1 MNIIVEKK
9 TCQRMAGEV
18 MGDDDSIFECFSAL
32 HRVLLEIIYEK
43 INAFCYQI
51 AIAVVFKLI

>member
-1 MNIIVEKK
+1 MNIIVEKNLSEN
-9 TCQRMAGEV
+9 G
-18 MGDDDSIFECFSAL
+18 GGSDGDDSIFECFSAL